1 LWVNNQLIIDQWRD
15 QPATTF
21 SADIDLPGGS
31 VPIRVEYYENGGNA
45 AISLSWTPIAT
56 TTPPTTPPQAIANW
70 RAEYFNNT
78 GLSGSPAL
86 VRDDAAI
93 DFNWGS
99 ATPAPNVI
107 SPDRFSVRWTRT
119 LNLTPGRYFF
129 TARADDGVR
138 LWVNNQLVVD
148 EWHVQ
153 PLTSFTAVI
162 DITNSTVPVVM
173 EYFENTG
180 LAEAVLTWSTV
191 GTAPSSGNSGNSNT
205 PTATMTGARYLNV
218 RSGPSMDFE
227 PFTYLARG
235 QEVTMVGRDFSAIW
249 VEIALANGST
259 GWVSG
264 RYLTTAYPL
273 ANLPVT
279 N

>member
-1 LWVNNQLIIDQWRD
+1 
-15 QPATTF
+15 
-21 SADIDLPGGS
+21 
-31 VPIRVEYYENGGNA
+31 
-45 AISLSWTPIAT
+45 
-56 TTPPTTPPQAIANW
+56 
-70 RAEYFNNT
+70 
-78 GLSGSPAL
+78 
-86 VRDDAAI
+86 
-93 DFNWGS
+93 
-99 ATPAPNVI
+99 
-107 SPDRFSVRWTRT
+107 
-119 LNLTPGRYFF
+119 
-129 TARADDGVR
+129 
-138 LWVNNQLVVD
+138 
-148 EWHVQ
+148 
-153 PLTSFTAVI
+153 
-162 DITNSTVPVVM
+162 
-173 EYFENTG
+173 
-180 LAEAVLTWSTV
+180 V